1 MNNIAF
7 GQYYNTTSFL
17 HKLDPRTK
25 IISLLFLM
33 VSLFIIDLNY
43 IGYIYI
49 GGLFVFVIIL
59 IILSK
64 VPLKLYLKSLKQ
76 VMFILLF
83 SFAFQL
89 LFNRTGEVFKYFPEL
104 TLNFTILN
112 IIISIIIFAIYI
124 FTKKFIPTKF
134 LYLIITIIAIILI
147 WHYPFCQSVI
157 KEVHIKIYENALIMG
172 FFIIARVFILLM
184 FSSILMLTTKPTD
197 LNNGLESLL
206 SPFEKIGIKTS
217 ILAMMVS
224 IALRYIPTLFNET
237 EKILKAQA
245 SRGVDFNEGK
255 LKDKISQIISLLIPM
270 FVISFKRATELADAM
285 EARGYIPGEK
295 RTKLNEMKF
304 KFKDVFSLVIV
315 IAILIVTIIGKTL
328 WNIN

>member
-25 IISLLFLM
+25 IISLILLM
-33 VSLFIIDLNY
+33 ISLFVIDMNH

-49 GGLFVFVIIL
+49 GGLFLFVIVL
-59 IILSK
+59 IILSR

-76 VMFILLF
+76 VTFILLF
-83 SFAFQL
+83 SFIFQL
-89 LFNRTGEVFKYFPEL
+89 LFNRSGEQFKYLPEIS
-104 TLNFTILN
+104 LNFTILN
-112 IIISIIIFAIYI
+112 IILAILLIIIYI
-124 FTKKFIPTKF
+124 FTKKFIKTKL
-134 LYLIITIIAIILI
+134 LYLLLILI
-147 WHYPFCQSVI
+147 GIVLILHYPFEQKI
-157 KEVHIKIYENALIMG
+157 LTTLNIKIYQNALVMG

-184 FSSILMLTTKPTD
+184 FSSLLMLTTKPTD

-237 EKILKAQA
+237 QKILKAQA

-255 LKDKISQIISLLIPM
+255 LKDKISQIVSLLIPM

-295 RTKLNEMKF
+295 RTKLNEMKL
-304 KFKDVFSLVIV
+304 KLKDYFSLLIV
-315 IAILIVTIIGKTL
+315 ILILVVTIIGKTL
-328 WNIN
+328 

>member
-1 MNNIAF
+1 
-7 GQYYNTTSFL
+7 
-17 HKLDPRTK
+17 
-25 IISLLFLM
+25 
-33 VSLFIIDLNY
+33 
-43 IGYIYI
+43 
-49 GGLFVFVIIL
+49 
-59 IILSK
+59 
-64 VPLKLYLKSLKQ
+64 
-76 VMFILLF
+76 
-83 SFAFQL
+83 
-89 LFNRTGEVFKYFPEL
+89 
-104 TLNFTILN
+104 
-112 IIISIIIFAIYI
+112 
-124 FTKKFIPTKF
+124 
-134 LYLIITIIAIILI
+134 
-147 WHYPFCQSVI
+147 
-157 KEVHIKIYENALIMG
+157 MG

-304 KFKDVFSLVIV
+304 KFKDVFSLIIA

-328 WNIN
+328 

>member
-25 IISLLFLM
+25 IISLILLM
-33 VSLFIIDLNY
+33 ISLFVIDMNH

-49 GGLFVFVIIL
+49 GGLFLFVIVL
-59 IILSK
+59 IILSR

-76 VMFILLF
+76 VTFILLF
-83 SFAFQL
+83 SFIFQL
-89 LFNRTGEVFKYFPEL
+89 LFNRSGEQFKYLPEI

-112 IIISIIIFAIYI
+112 IILAILLIIIYI
-124 FTKKFIPTKF
+124 FTKKFIKTKL
-134 LYLIITIIAIILI
+134 LYLLLILI
-147 WHYPFCQSVI
+147 GIVLILHYPFEQKI
-157 KEVHIKIYENALIMG
+157 LTTLNIKIYQNALVMG

-184 FSSILMLTTKPTD
+184 FSSLLMLTTKPTD

-237 EKILKAQA
+237 QKILKAQA

-255 LKDKISQIISLLIPM
+255 LKDKISQIVSLLIPM

-295 RTKLNEMKF
+295 RTKLNEMKL
-304 KFKDVFSLVIV
+304 KLKDYFSLLIV
-315 IAILIVTIIGKTL
+315 ILILVVTIIGKTL
-328 WNIN
+328 

>member
-33 VSLFIIDLNY
+33 VSIFVVDLDHN
-43 IGYIYI
+43 GYIYI
-49 GGLFVFVIIL
+49 GGLFLFVIIL
-59 IILSK
+59 IILSR
-64 VPLKLYLKSLKQ
+64 VPIKLYLKSLKQ
-76 VMFILLF
+76 VLFIVLF
-83 SFAFQL
+83 SFIFQL
-89 LFNRTGEVFKYFPEL
+89 LFNHNGEQFKYLPEI
-104 TLNFTILN
+104 TLNF
-112 IIISIIIFAIYI
+112 SIINIGLSVLLLVIYI
-124 FTKKFIPTKF
+124 FTKKFIPFKF
-134 LYLIITIIAIILI
+134 LYLLLVIVGIVTI
-147 WHYPFCQSVI
+147 WHFPLGMKVI
-157 KEVHIKIYENALIMG
+157 KTATIKIYESGVVMG
-172 FFIIARVFILLM
+172 FFIIIRVFILLM

-237 EKILKAQA
+237 QKILKAQA
-245 SRGVDFNEGK
+245 SRGVDFSEGK
-255 LKDKISQIISLLIPM
+255 LKDKVVQIVSLLIPM
-270 FVISFKRATELADAM
+270 FVISFKRANELSDAM

-295 RTKLNEMKF
+295 RTRLNEMKLR
-304 KFKDVFSLVIV
+304 FKDYFSL
-315 IAILIVTIIGKTL
+315 LIVLGVFVAIILGRVL
-328 WNIN
+328 

>member
-25 IISLLFLM
+25 IISLILLMISLFL
-33 VSLFIIDLNY
+33 IDMNY

-49 GGLFVFVIIL
+49 GGLFLFVIIL
-59 IILSK
+59 IILSR

-76 VMFILLF
+76 VTFILLF
-83 SFAFQL
+83 SFIFQL
-89 LFNRTGEVFKYFPEL
+89 LFNRTGEQFKYLPEI

-112 IIISIIIFAIYI
+112 IILAILLLVIYI
-124 FTKKFIPTKF
+124 FTKKFIKTKF
-134 LYLIITIIAIILI
+134 LYLLLILI
-147 WHYPFCQSVI
+147 GIVLILHFPFEQKI
-157 KEVHIKIYENALIMG
+157 LTTLNIKIYENALVMG

-184 FSSILMLTTKPTD
+184 FSSLLMLTTKPTD

-237 EKILKAQA
+237 QKILKAQA

-255 LKDKISQIISLLIPM
+255 LKDKISQIVSLLIPM

-295 RTKLNEMKF
+295 RTKLNEMKL
-304 KFKDVFSLVIV
+304 KLKDYFSLLIV
-315 IAILIVTIIGKTL
+315 ILILVVTIIGKTL
-328 WNIN
+328 

>member
-25 IISLLFLM
+25 IISLILLM
-33 VSLFIIDLNY
+33 ISLFVIDMNH

-49 GGLFVFVIIL
+49 GGLFLFVIVL
-59 IILSK
+59 IILSR

-76 VMFILLF
+76 VTFILLF
-83 SFAFQL
+83 SFIFQL
-89 LFNRTGEVFKYFPEL
+89 LFNRSGEQFKYLPEIS
-104 TLNFTILN
+104 LNFTILN
-112 IIISIIIFAIYI
+112 IILAILLIIIYI
-124 FTKKFIPTKF
+124 FTKKFIKTKL
-134 LYLIITIIAIILI
+134 LYLLLILI
-147 WHYPFCQSVI
+147 GIVLILHYPFEQKI
-157 KEVHIKIYENALIMG
+157 LTTLNIKIYQNALVMG

-184 FSSILMLTTKPTD
+184 FSSLLMLTTKPTD

-237 EKILKAQA
+237 QKILKAQA

-255 LKDKISQIISLLIPM
+255 LKDKISQIVSLLIPM

-295 RTKLNEMKF
+295 RTKLNEMKL
-304 KFKDVFSLVIV
+304 KLKDYFSLLIV
-315 IAILIVTIIGKTL
+315 ILILVVTIIGKIL
-328 WNIN
+328 

>member
-25 IISLLFLM
+25 IISLILLMISLFL
-33 VSLFIIDLNY
+33 IDMNY

-49 GGLFVFVIIL
+49 GGLFLFVIIL
-59 IILSK
+59 IILSR

-76 VMFILLF
+76 VTFILLF
-83 SFAFQL
+83 SFIFQL
-89 LFNRTGEVFKYFPEL
+89 LFNRTGEQFKYLPEI

-112 IIISIIIFAIYI
+112 IILAILLIVIYI
-124 FTKKFIPTKF
+124 FTKKFIKTKF
-134 LYLIITIIAIILI
+134 LYLLLILI
-147 WHYPFCQSVI
+147 GIVLILHFPFEQKI
-157 KEVHIKIYENALIMG
+157 LTTLNIKIYENALVMG

-184 FSSILMLTTKPTD
+184 FSSLLMLTTKPTD

-237 EKILKAQA
+237 QKILKAQA

-255 LKDKISQIISLLIPM
+255 LKDKISQIVSLLIPM
-270 FVISFKRATELADAM
+270 FVISFKRATELADAI

-295 RTKLNEMKF
+295 RTKLNEMKL
-304 KFKDVFSLVIV
+304 KLKDYFSLLIV
-315 IAILIVTIIGKTL
+315 ILILVVTIIGKTL
-328 WNIN
+328 